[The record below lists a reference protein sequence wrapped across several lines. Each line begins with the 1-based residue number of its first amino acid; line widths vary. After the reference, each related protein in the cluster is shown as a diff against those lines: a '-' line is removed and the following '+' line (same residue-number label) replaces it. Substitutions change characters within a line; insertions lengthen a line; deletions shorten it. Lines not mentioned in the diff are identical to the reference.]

1 VRPRSQPRRIV
12 GALACAACS
21 ALTIVLLAG
30 CSSDAGVTTSPSPT
44 RTTTPSASP
53 TPAWPAPQ
61 GDLSISI
68 AILRSGFRSA
78 FLSGR
83 TGVPFRASPPSV
95 IAALKRYFA
104 TVDPAEFNGAS
115 RVAFIWAFT
124 LPREPDGH
132 RSTATRQYV
141 EAYFLADGEHMVA
154 AGSMAAGINAQF
166 ISLSRPSSAAPWRV
180 EGLYMP

>member
-1 VRPRSQPRRIV
+1 VRPRSQPGLIV
-12 GALACAACS
+12 GVLAFAACCALAIA
-21 ALTIVLLAG
+21 LLAG
-30 CSSDAGVTTSPSPT
+30 CSGAAVTTSASPT
-44 RTTTPSASP
+44 GATTLSASP

-68 AILRSGFRSA
+68 TILRSGFRSA
-78 FLSGR
+78 FSSGR

-95 IAALKRYFA
+95 IAALERYFA

-124 LPREPDGH
+124 VPREPDGH

-166 ISLSRPSSAAPWRV
+166 ISLSRRSSAAAWHV
-180 EGLYMP
+180 EGLYYP